1 MPEVLAR
8 MAEQSHREPRTHGP
22 PPNAEAIYQELVDAN
37 PFFRL
42 MASLDAVVLD
52 CRRRVTLAPRR
63 CVCAAALL
71 PLIVL
76 ACRWFH
82 LAFGTPQ
89 RQATLAVCITGQT
102 ERLELHSKASR
113 QRGRRGGRR
122 GSSVEHKKGS
132 DNRTFVRWFPA
143 GYAGYAISSRSN
155 EGP

>member
-1 MPEVLAR
+1 

-102 ERLELHSKASR
+102 ERLELHSKLTQLIS
-113 QRGRRGGRR
+113 
-122 GSSVEHKKGS
+122 
-132 DNRTFVRWFPA
+132 PA
-143 GYAGYAISSRSN
+143 AAQFKAVDVALALQPGAARYTPPTRS
-155 EGP
+155 